1 MYMDPERVP
10 EPQPEEM
17 PKGIG
22 AVEITL
28 TVFIVLLLIGT
39 GIYYF
44 LNQKTVGGY
53 AALTDP
59 DTAEGVLDKFF
70 GKAVFKFVGDGA
82 KLCVIAPLQGKDES
96 FAVRKANGL
105 TTVRRAGVFG
115 CDGLGA
121 PSTPGEDFIIR
132 YTTAVFSKH
141 IASFE
146 CGNFM
151 DGSGRA
157 GYVYL
162 PSELWVEGKNTP
174 ECNAEFRKYCALI
187 AYCIE
192 PTAVPGGVFE
202 CCAASHLSPLQRE
215 QVNEARRLG
224 TESGSRQRDAP
235 KGK

>member
-1 MYMDPERVP
+1 MDPERVP

-28 TVFIVLLLIGT
+28 TAFIVLLLIGT
-39 GIYYF
+39 GAYYF

-53 AALTDP
+53 AALNNP
-59 DTAEGVLDKFF
+59 DTAGDALEKFF
-70 GKAVFKFVGDGA
+70 DKAAFKFVGDGA
-82 KLCVIAPLQGKDES
+82 ICVIASIQGKDES

-121 PSTPGEDFIIR
+121 PNILGVDFIIR
-132 YTTAVFSKH
+132 YTDPLAFAKH
-141 IASFE
+141 ITAFE

-151 DGSGRA
+151 DGSGKA
-157 GYVYL
+157 GYIYL
-162 PSELWVEGKNTP
+162 PSGLWREGKNAP

-202 CCAASHLSPLQRE
+202 CCAASHLSPLQLE

-224 TESGSRQRDAP
+224 TQSGNRQRDAP